1 MKYDYSY
8 RRVMSLCSI
17 FFFAA
22 LQDACLLG
30 ALEDGLN
37 ALLSIEV
44 RMIQHLLGFM
54 LAASPMI
61 FPVIFI
67 VFSSLNCATIIVLHD
82 NVR

>member
-1 MKYDYSY
+1 MITPTDK
-8 RRVMSLCSI
+8 LCPYAVFF

-44 RMIQHLLGFM
+44 RMMQHLLGFM
-54 LAASPMI
+54 LAASLMI
-61 FPVIFI
+61 FAVIFI

-82 NVR
+82 NVC